1 MIEPSGA
8 LILLRALVFGAV
20 ALIFGSSVLLGVYW
34 NGLASNIRERLSPL
48 LKAAAFVLLLA
59 TIAMLPVSAA
69 LAGDGWQDGFSALIL
84 LDVLSSTRGGT
95 VLCVRALLAALIL
108 WQVLSWHWGMM
119 GALRRG
125 VIAPAFYIATFAL
138 TGHTQLHDG
147 ILKIAHE
154 LNHTV
159 HVLAGSFWLGSL
171 PVLFLAAQM
180 LPEPV
185 SRQEAERLLTRF
197 SYAGTL
203 AVLLIALSGTL
214 NTVLILGKA
223 PLDTA
228 SPYQS
233 LLMMKIAAVAVMLL
247 LALANRMWLLP
258 RALKNVN
265 STALLKLSIATECAA
280 GAAVIVL
287 VANFG
292 MLEPV

>member
-1 MIEPSGA
+1 MIEPTGA
-8 LILLRALVFGAV
+8 LILLRALVFGAA

-59 TIAMLPVSAA
+59 TIAMLPVNAA
-69 LAGDGWQDGFSALIL
+69 LAGEGWQDALSPPIL
-84 LDVLSSTRGGT
+84 LDVLFSTRGGT
-95 VLCVRALLAALIL
+95 VLFVRALLAALIL
-108 WQVLSWHWGMM
+108 RQVLSWQWGLM

-125 VIAPAFYIATFAL
+125 MIAPGLYIATFAL

-147 ILKIAHE
+147 MLKIAHE

-171 PVLFLAAQM
+171 PPLLLAAQM
-180 LPEPV
+180 LPEPD
-185 SRQEAERLLTRF
+185 SRKEAERLLTRF
-197 SYAGTL
+197 AYAGTI

-214 NTVLILGKA
+214 NTLLILGKA
-223 PLDTA
+223 PLDAA
-228 SPYQS
+228 SPYQR
-233 LLMMKIAAVAVMLL
+233 LLMMKIAAVASMLL
-247 LALANRMWLLP
+247 LAFANRTWLLP
-258 RALKNVN
+258 RALEDGN
-265 STALLKLSIATECAA
+265 SAALLKVSIATECAA
-280 GAAVIVL
+280 GAAVIFL